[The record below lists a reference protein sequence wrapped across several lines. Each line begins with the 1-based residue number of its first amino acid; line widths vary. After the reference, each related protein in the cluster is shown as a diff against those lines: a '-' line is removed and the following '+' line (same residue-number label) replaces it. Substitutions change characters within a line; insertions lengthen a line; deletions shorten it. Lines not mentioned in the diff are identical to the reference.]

1 MIQYLRLL
9 DLGLSSGF
17 KQEAVARRRQQISHR
32 SQRVG
37 NRRQRGSNMR
47 QRDSH
52 RRRVKRGMEVEMGG
66 SHYSVPGI
74 QELMVRRNI
83 IVISPISRFIL
94 S

>member
-37 NRRQRGSNMR
+37 NRR